1 MVKCDEERIPDG
13 LLKGKQ
19 MAASKVVGSV
29 AGIRMFPVK
38 SMRGER
44 LEQGEFTERGLVGDR
59 AYALIDTDTGKVAS
73 AKSVRLFPDLLGCSA
88 AFAEP
93 PQLDGELPPVR
104 ITLADGT
111 SVTSD
116 SSDVNRVL
124 SAFFRRDVT
133 LARAA
138 PADFTIDQYHP
149 DVEDADPAGHRDSV
163 VEQKLGSAF
172 FAQAGLPSPV
182 AVGSFFD
189 LFPVSVL
196 TTSTLDQL
204 TKLQPDS
211 NFDERRFR
219 MNVLVDTKEA
229 GFVENNWLGHE
240 LAIGDAIRLKVALPD
255 PRCVMTTLAQ
265 GELPKDTEV
274 LRTLVRHNRIQ
285 VGDAGLFPCVG
296 VYAVV
301 QSSGNLRIGDSVSL
315 T

>member
-1 MVKCDEERIPDG
+1 
-13 LLKGKQ
+13 
-19 MAASKVVGSV
+19 MATSTIVGSV
-29 AGIRMFPVK
+29 AGIWMFPVK
-38 SMRGER
+38 SMRGVR

-59 AYALIDTDTGKVAS
+59 AYAIIDADTGKVAS
-73 AKSVRLFPDLLGCSA
+73 AKSVRLFPDLFGCRA
-88 AFAEP
+88 EFVEP
-93 PQLDGELPPVR
+93 PRLDDELPQVR
-104 ITLADGT
+104 ITLPDGT

-116 SSDVNRVL
+116 SNDVDRVL

-138 PADFTIDQYHP
+138 PDDFTIDQYHP
-149 DVEDADPAGHRDSV
+149 DVEDADPAGHRDTV

-172 FAQAGLPSPV
+172 FAEAGLASPV
-182 AVGSFFD
+182 PVGSFFD

-211 NFDERRFR
+211 SFDARRFR
-219 MNVLVDTKEA
+219 MNVIVDTKEA
-229 GFVENNWLGHE
+229 GFVENNWIGRE
-240 LAIGDAIRLKVALPD
+240 LAIGGAIRLNVALPD

-265 GELPKDTEV
+265 EELPRDTEI

-301 QSSGNLRIGDSVSL
+301 RASGNLRTGDSVSL

>member
-1 MVKCDEERIPDG
+1 
-13 LLKGKQ
+13 
-19 MAASKVVGSV
+19 
-29 AGIRMFPVK
+29 MFPVK
-38 SMRGER
+38 SMRGVR

-59 AYALIDTDTGKVAS
+59 AYAIIDADTGKVAS
-73 AKSVRLFPDLLGCSA
+73 AKSVRLFPDLFGCRA
-88 AFAEP
+88 EFVEP
-93 PQLDGELPPVR
+93 PRLDDELPQVR
-104 ITLADGT
+104 ITLPDGT

-116 SSDVNRVL
+116 SNDVDRVL

-138 PADFTIDQYHP
+138 PDDFTIDQYHP
-149 DVEDADPAGHRDSV
+149 DVEDADPAGHRDTV

-172 FAQAGLPSPV
+172 FAEAGLASPV
-182 AVGSFFD
+182 PVGSFFD

-211 NFDERRFR
+211 SFDARRFR
-219 MNVLVDTKEA
+219 MNVIVDTKEA
-229 GFVENNWLGHE
+229 GFVENNWIGRE
-240 LAIGDAIRLKVALPD
+240 LAIGGAIRLNVALPD

-265 GELPKDTEV
+265 EELPRDTEI

-301 QSSGNLRIGDSVSL
+301 QASGTLRIGDSVSL
-315 T
+315 N